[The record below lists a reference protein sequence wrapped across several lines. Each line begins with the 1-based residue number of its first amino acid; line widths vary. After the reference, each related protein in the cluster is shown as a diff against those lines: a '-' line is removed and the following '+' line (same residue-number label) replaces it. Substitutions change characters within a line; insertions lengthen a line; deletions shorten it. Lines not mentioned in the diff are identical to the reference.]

1 MRPKEISL
9 FFCRLELNFCVLSED
24 RLPIRKEHCRYLPVY
39 TARVKRGWRGGG
51 GGGDGDGGEGV
62 GMGMGG
68 GGGDGDGGG
77 GGGGDGDGEGAGVGM
92 GMGGRVW
99 GKGRGRVWGLG
110 KGRRV

>member
-62 GMGMGG
+62 GEGK
-68 GGGDGDGGG
+68 
-77 GGGGDGDGEGAGVGM
+77 GEGVGVGEREE
-92 GMGGRVW
+92 GVELITVNQFSYPTSIVLSTVLNTRL
-99 GKGRGRVWGLG
+99 KFL
-110 KGRRV
+110 